1 MKKILP
7 LLVLAMFTLAGCHNA
22 PASYE
27 MADSPRQLIPN
38 AEKFVNQ
45 VVKDSKHYK
54 AEDWDEAIKQ
64 FVSMSKNYVEYGPQ
78 LTQDDRMKYNNI
90 RMDFMSAVDA
100 TGNEDLALR
109 VKEAYANVIG
119 K

>member
-1 MKKILP
+1 M
-7 LLVLAMFTLAGCHNA
+7 
-22 PASYE
+22 
-27 MADSPRQLIPN
+27 
-38 AEKFVNQ
+38 
-45 VVKDSKHYK
+45 VKDSKHYK
-54 AEDWDEAIKQ
+54 AEDWDVAISQ